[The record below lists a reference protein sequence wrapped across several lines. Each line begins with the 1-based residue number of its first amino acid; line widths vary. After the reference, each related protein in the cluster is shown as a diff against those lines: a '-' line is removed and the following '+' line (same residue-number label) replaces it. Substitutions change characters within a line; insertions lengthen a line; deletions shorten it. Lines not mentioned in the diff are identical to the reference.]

1 MIEDALFS
9 SSFGGL
15 TLILLVIA
23 LGIFVWLTARSRNIK
38 GFQFQISLFILIW
51 IIGEIVDLLGEEG
64 GGGVGVLFSTSEI
77 GRYVHVL
84 AMALF
89 STMLWIRFYLS
100 EKRGKR
106 MADTLQE
113 S

>member
-1 MIEDALFS
+1 MIEDAPFSS
-9 SSFGGL
+9 SSFGDL

-38 GFQFQISLFILIW
+38 SFQFQISMFILIW

-64 GGGVGVLFSTSEI
+64 VVDLFSTSEI
-77 GRYVHVL
+77 GIYVHVL
-84 AMALF
+84 AMAMF
-89 STMLWIRFYLS
+89 SAMLWIRFYLS
-100 EKRGKR
+100 EKSGKR
-106 MADTLQE
+106 ISDTLQE